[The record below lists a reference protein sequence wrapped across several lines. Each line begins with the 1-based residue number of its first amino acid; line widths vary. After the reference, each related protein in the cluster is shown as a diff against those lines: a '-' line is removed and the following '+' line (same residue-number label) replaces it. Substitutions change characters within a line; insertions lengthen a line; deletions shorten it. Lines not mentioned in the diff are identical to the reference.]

1 MKYGIKSPYGNI
13 LGTGL
18 RKVINSLVSAVKNI
32 DSKNS
37 VLNKL
42 GIKKDE
48 IVDANGN
55 LRSLTEI
62 MGVLNKHT
70 QDMNGAEKNAV
81 FNSLF
86 GTTGQQ
92 AGMILAE
99 NSKRLGELTQKTQE
113 AADKGKYV
121 QTLAEKNS
129 ETAQANTEKFKK
141 AWEDLEIKFGAE
153 LLPYMTEATKSLSN
167 LFSQKDFQ
175 ESVASA
181 ASGIGKVAGWL
192 LKVAEGAVKYRSIIW
207 DVAKLSARLWVVD
220 KVVNFT
226 LKMQKLA
233 EVFGGFGSK
242 IKREQAEVASLTA
255 EYQRLAEVKT
265 AASNAYVEMPLTGA
279 GKASEA
285 AEEVAQVTTNLP
297 ATSGKTKGVGTR
309 VAKEIENE
317 IATSGAIETGV
328 AKSVNVAT
336 KSSKLS
342 GVVKGLGKYAG
353 NLIGV
358 GISLFDAGLSIVSAI
373 KKGTT
378 DSKIAAI
385 SKSAGM
391 AIGAGIGFAAGGP
404 MGAIIG
410 SQLGEVLGSSK
421 TVQRIVES
429 TGKAIK
435 KANADLAKQGYVVTA
450 DNMVVKVKNAKT
462 DKSSLSRVQKSII
475 RDLNKTMDK
484 ADLAVLQMSVKLDS
498 KSLAKSKKELEDFYH
513 SILKTAQEQSEKRA
527 AAEKKAVEALYKQH
541 RISKQ
546 QYEEYLK
553 SIDSANKKRIKD
565 NKRTYDSLI
574 KETNQYNKALK
585 KATANGEADLNQV
598 AYTYKKK
605 RKELAKQ
612 EANEIRGAR
621 EAGYVQIGKKT
632 YYGEE
637 AVRKIQEQYK
647 KKRVN
652 LAKQEKKEQTSVTQS
667 TAKEKAK
674 ITEKYNKERLKQ
686 IKSLSK
692 SIAKEMSA
700 SSKQQKE
707 ILEKLRSDKG
717 KISNKEAKDLI
728 NKSADEANKIID
740 NAEKTRKRTV
750 KEAEKNYQEKKAQ
763 YQKMHK
769 DIPGYTKDMM
779 QQDIDNAR
787 SERDLT
793 IAAAKEAKAKIVSSA
808 RSKHDQVVREAE
820 KQNSSVSKNIVAEG
834 NNGIKS
840 YNKWGAAI
848 HNTLKFLA
856 NAWHS
861 IVKAF
866 GGSYNANV
874 DGYAPASYIQANANG
889 GVAKTGP
896 SLVGEAGPEL
906 VYTPWAKSVRIVGQ
920 RGAEITQLR
929 QGEQILN
936 ARDTAKVLAGNYNG
950 RLPGYAN
957 GTDFSLGGLLSGLKD
972 KVLDIAENILDTL
985 KKPVEWINKGFKN
998 WTSVQAFDFTKTT
1011 LMDSTRDLAKKSL
1024 LKPVTDAFAK
1034 LTKGYEESGAT
1045 NPGGSGVERWIPVI
1059 KKAAHKMKV
1068 NLTESG
1074 LQAILRRIRQ
1084 ESNGSATVTNNWDS
1098 NAKAGH
1104 PSKGLLQ
1111 YIQPTLNSWVPAGV
1125 KADLSSGYSQLM
1137 ALFNDSNWLA
1147 DISVKGGWGPTG
1159 HKRMANGGL
1168 VTKHQMIEIAENNMP
1183 EMVIPLDLSKRSRAY
1198 QLMQQS
1204 LDYFA
1209 KNDSKISTPSVT
1221 QAENSNVEQLLNL
1234 ALGMMAKILGVNEQQ
1249 LSVLKRG
1256 QNVDFNRI
1264 YKKIAVDK
1272 DMRDYQGW

>member
-1 MKYGIKSPYGNI
+1 M
-13 LGTGL
+13 
-18 RKVINSLVSAVKNI
+18 
-32 DSKNS
+32 
-37 VLNKL
+37 LNKL
-42 GIKKDE
+42 GIKKEE

-55 LRSLTEI
+55 LKSLSDVMT
-62 MGVLNKHT
+62 VLQNHT
-70 QDMNGAEKNAV
+70 DSMDRTTKGAI

-99 NSKRLGELTQKTQE
+99 SSQRLGELTQKTQE

-129 ETAQANTEKFKK
+129 QTAQANTEKFKK

-153 LLPYMTEATKSLSN
+153 LLPYMTEASKSLSE

-175 ESVASA
+175 ESVEA
-181 ASGIGKVAGWL
+181 AAKGIG
-192 LKVAEGAVKYRSIIW
+192 R
-207 DVAKLSARLWVVD
+207 VAKLFVRVGETAAKYNYVLIDSAKLIAKLWVVD

-226 LKMQKLA
+226 LKLKKLA
-233 EVFGGFGSK
+233 EVFGGFSSK
-242 IKREQAEVASLTA
+242 IAKEQAEVSALTA
-255 EYQRLAEVKT
+255 EYQQLAEAKTLASNSYTGDSVATSASKT
-265 AASNAYVEMPLTGA
+265 AEVAEDLAQATGKSQVSKGA
-279 GKASEA
+279 GVK
-285 AEEVAQVTTNLP
+285 
-297 ATSGKTKGVGTR
+297 
-309 VAKEIENE
+309 VAKGIETE
-317 IATSGAIETGV
+317 IANSGAV
-328 AKSVNVAT
+328 AN
-336 KSSKLS
+336 
-342 GVVKGLGKYAG
+342 GLGKSVEAAG
-353 NLIGV
+353 KSAQLASKVVKV
-358 GISLFDAGLSIVSAI
+358 GAGLVSVASAGFSLWNVGKDITKAI
-373 KKGTT
+373 KTGSESATVKAATNVAGT
-378 DSKIAAI
+378 
-385 SKSAGM
+385 
-391 AIGAGIGFAAGGP
+391 AIGAGIGLYVGGP
-404 MGAIIG
+404 MGAAIGASIGQTIG
-410 SQLGEVLGSSK
+410 SSA
-421 TVQRIVES
+421 TVQKITKS
-429 TGKAIK
+429 TIKAVK
-435 KANADLAKQGYVVTA
+435 KSNEDLAKQGLVVTS
-450 DNMVVKVKNAKT
+450 DGMVVKVKDVKT
-462 DKSSLSRVQKSII
+462 DKSSLDKAQKKVVK
-475 RDLNKTMDK
+475 DLNKTMDK

-574 KETNQYNKALK
+574 KETNQYNKDLK
-585 KATANGEADLNQV
+585 KVTANGEADLNQI

-998 WTSVQAFDFTKTT
+998 WTSVQAFDFTSSS
-1011 LMDSTRDLAKKSL
+1011 LMDDTRKLAKKSL
-1024 LKPVTDAFAK
+1024 LKPVTDAFSK
-1034 LTKGYEESGAT
+1034 LAKGYEESGAT

>member
-42 GIKKDE
+42 GIKEDE

-62 MGVLNKHT
+62 MGMLNKHT
-70 QDMNGAEKNAV
+70 QDMSGAEKNAV

-99 NSKRLGELTQKTQE
+99 SSKRLGELTQKTQE

-175 ESVASA
+175 ASVASA
-181 ASGIGKVAGWL
+181 ASGIGKVASWL

-265 AASNAYVEMPLTGA
+265 AASNAYVETPLKGTSKA
-279 GKASEA
+279 GDV

-297 ATSGKTKGVGTR
+297 TTSGKTKGVGTK
-309 VAKEIENE
+309 VANEIENE

-336 KSSKLS
+336 KSSKLL
-342 GVVKGLGKYAG
+342 GVVKGLGKYTG

-421 TVQRIVES
+421 TVKKIVES

-450 DNMVVKVKNAKT
+450 DNMVVKVKNVKT
-462 DKSSLSRVQKSII
+462 DKSSLSRAQKSII

-484 ADLAVLQMSVKLDS
+484 ADLAVLQMSVKVDD
-498 KSLAKSKKELEDFYH
+498 KSLNKSKKALEGFYH

-527 AAEKKAVEALYKQH
+527 SAEKKAVEELYKQH
-541 RISKQ
+541 KISKQ
-546 QYEEYLK
+546 QYDEYIK
-553 SIDSANKKRIKD
+553 SIDAANQKRIKSD
-565 NKRTYDSLI
+565 KKTYDTLI
-574 KETNQYNKALK
+574 KTTDKYNKDLK
-585 KATANGEADLNQV
+585 KATTNGEADLNQI

-605 RKELAKQ
+605 RQNLAKE
-612 EANEIRGAR
+612 EANVIKGTR

-637 AVRKIQEQYK
+637 AIRKIQEQYK
-647 KKRVN
+647 KKRAK
-652 LAKQEKKEQTSVTQS
+652 LAQDEKKEQTSVTQS

-686 IKSLSK
+686 IQVLSK
-692 SIAKEMSA
+692 SIAKEMSS

-707 ILEKLRSDKG
+707 ILEKLRADKG
-717 KISNKEAKDLI
+717 KISDKEAKDLI
-728 NKSADEANKIID
+728 NKSADEANKIIN
-740 NAEKTRKRTV
+740 NAEKTRKQTV
-750 KEAEKNYQEKKAQ
+750 REAEKTYQEKKSQ

-779 QQDIDNAR
+779 DQDIANAR
-787 SERDLT
+787 TERDLT
-793 IAAAKEAKAKIVSSA
+793 ISAAKESKSKVVSSA
-808 RSKHDQVVREAE
+808 KAKHDQVVKEAE
-820 KQNSSVSKNIVAEG
+820 KQNKSVSSNVVAEG
-834 NNGIKS
+834 NNGIRA
-840 YNKWGAAI
+840 YNSWGAAI

-856 NAWHS
+856 NAWKA

-866 GGSYNANV
+866 GGSYSASV
-874 DGYAPASYIQANANG
+874 DGYVPAGLIQARASG
-889 GVAKTGP
+889 GVAKSGP

-920 RGAEITQLR
+920 RGAEITHLK
-929 QGEQILN
+929 QGEQVLN
-936 ARDTAKVLAGNYNG
+936 ASDTSKVLAGTYTG
-950 RLPGYAN
+950 VLPGYAK
-957 GTDFSLGGLLSGLKD
+957 GTDFSLGNIISSLKD
-972 KVLDIAENILDTL
+972 KVLDIADSVLDTL
-985 KKPVEWINKGFKN
+985 KKPVEWINNGFKN

-1034 LTKGYEESGAT
+1034 LTKGYEESGAA
-1045 NPGGSGVERWIPVI
+1045 NPGGSGVERWRPYV
-1059 KKAAHKMKV
+1059 KKALDKLGLSTSESMVAKV
-1068 NLTESG
+1068 LRQINTESG
-1074 LQAILRRIRQ
+1074 GNPHAIQQVHDINSVTGNLARGLMQVIPPTFRAYALPGHTDIM
-1084 ESNGSATVTNNWDS
+1084 NGYDNILAGLNYAKHRYGSSLSALGN
-1098 NAKAGH
+1098 GH
-1104 PSKGLLQ
+1104 
-1111 YIQPTLNSWVPAGV
+1111 
-1125 KADLSSGYSQLM
+1125 GY
-1137 ALFNDSNWLA
+1137 
-1147 DISVKGGWGPTG
+1147 
-1159 HKRMANGGL
+1159 ANGGL
-1168 VTKHQMIEIAENNMP
+1168 ISNHGMYEVAENNMP

-1221 QAENSNVEQLLNL
+1221 QAENSN
-1234 ALGMMAKILGVNEQQ
+1234 NEQQ

>member
-1 MKYGIKSPYGNI
+1 M
-13 LGTGL
+13 GTGL
-18 RKVINSLVSAVKNI
+18 RKVINSLISAVKNI

-42 GIKKDE
+42 GIKKEE
-48 IVDANGN
+48 IVDVNGN
-55 LRSLTEI
+55 LKSLSDVMT
-62 MGVLNKHT
+62 VLQNHT
-70 QDMNGAEKNAV
+70 DSMDRTTKGAI

-99 NSKRLGELTQKTQE
+99 SSQRLGELTQKTQE

-129 ETAQANTEKFKK
+129 QTAQANTEKFKK

-153 LLPYMTEATKSLSN
+153 LLPYMTEASKSLSE

-175 ESVASA
+175 ESVETA
-181 ASGIGKVAGWL
+181 AKDIGW
-192 LKVAEGAVKYRSIIW
+192 
-207 DVAKLSARLWVVD
+207 VAKLMVRVGETAAKYNYVLIDSAKLIAKLWVVD

-226 LKMQKLA
+226 LKLKKLA
-233 EVFGGFGSK
+233 EVFGGFSSK
-242 IKREQAEVASLTA
+242 IAKEQAEVSALTA
-255 EYQRLAEVKT
+255 EYQQLAEAKT
-265 AASNAYVEMPLTGA
+265 LASNSYTGDSVATNTSKTTEVAEDLAQATGKSQVSKGA
-279 GKASEA
+279 G
-285 AEEVAQVTTNLP
+285 
-297 ATSGKTKGVGTR
+297 TK
-309 VAKEIENE
+309 VAKGIETE
-317 IATSGAIETGV
+317 IANSGAV
-328 AKSVNVAT
+328 AN
-336 KSSKLS
+336 
-342 GVVKGLGKYAG
+342 GLGKSVEAAG
-353 NLIGV
+353 KSVQLASKVVKV
-358 GISLFDAGLSIVSAI
+358 GAGLASVASAGFSLWNVGKDITKAI
-373 KKGTT
+373 KTGSESATVKAATNVAGT
-378 DSKIAAI
+378 
-385 SKSAGM
+385 
-391 AIGAGIGFAAGGP
+391 AIGAGIGLYVGGP
-404 MGAIIG
+404 MGAAIGASIGQTIG
-410 SQLGEVLGSSK
+410 SSA
-421 TVQRIVES
+421 TVQKITKS
-429 TGKAIK
+429 TIKAVK

-574 KETNQYNKALK
+574 KETNQYNKDLK
-585 KATANGEADLNQV
+585 KATANGEADLNQI

-707 ILEKLRSDKG
+707 ILEKLRADKG

-889 GVAKTGP
+889 GVAKSGP

-985 KKPVEWINKGFKN
+985 KTPVEWINKGFKN
-998 WTSVQAFDFTKTT
+998 WTSVQAFDFTSSS
-1011 LMDSTRDLAKKSL
+1011 LMDDTRELAKKSL
-1024 LKPVTDAFAK
+1024 LKPVTDAFSK
-1034 LTKGYEESGAT
+1034 LAKGYEESGAA
-1045 NPGGSGVERWIPVI
+1045 NPGGAGVERWRPYV
-1059 KKAAHKMKV
+1059 KKALAKLGLSTSEAMVAKV
-1068 NLTESG
+1068 LRQINTESG
-1074 LQAILRRIRQ
+1074 GNPHAIQGVYDINSITGNLARGLMQVIPPTFKAYALPGHTNIMNDYDNILAGLNYAKHRYGP
-1084 ESNGSATVTNNWDS
+1084 NLSAL
-1098 NAKAGH
+1098 GH
-1104 PSKGLLQ
+1104 GH
-1111 YIQPTLNSWVPAGV
+1111 
-1125 KADLSSGYSQLM
+1125 GY
-1137 ALFNDSNWLA
+1137 
-1147 DISVKGGWGPTG
+1147 
-1159 HKRMANGGL
+1159 ANGGL
-1168 VTKHQMIEIAENNMP
+1168 ISKHGLYEVGENNLP

-1209 KNDSKISTPSVT
+1209 KNDIASQNSIVT
-1221 QAENSNVEQLLNL
+1221 HKAESLKGIEKKMDTMIDIFGQMIGLTVQQTKAIRESAFDKKSLYRQQALDQKL
-1234 ALGMMAKILGVNEQQ
+1234 M
-1249 LSVLKRG
+1249 
-1256 QNVDFNRI
+1256 DF
-1264 YKKIAVDK
+1264 
-1272 DMRDYQGW
+1272 QSF

>member
-1 MKYGIKSPYGNI
+1 M
-13 LGTGL
+13 GTGL
-18 RKVINSLVSAVKNI
+18 RKVINSLISAVKNI

-42 GIKKDE
+42 GIKKEE

-55 LRSLTEI
+55 LKSLSDVMT
-62 MGVLNKHT
+62 VLQNHT
-70 QDMNGAEKNAV
+70 DSMDRTTKGAI

-99 NSKRLGELTQKTQE
+99 SSQRLGELTQKTQE

-129 ETAQANTEKFKK
+129 QTAQANTEKFKK

-153 LLPYMTEATKSLSN
+153 LLPYMTEASKSLSE

-175 ESVASA
+175 ESVEA
-181 ASGIGKVAGWL
+181 AAKGIG
-192 LKVAEGAVKYRSIIW
+192 R
-207 DVAKLSARLWVVD
+207 VAKLFVRVGETAAKYNYVLIDSAKLIAKLWVVD

-226 LKMQKLA
+226 LKLKKLA
-233 EVFGGFGSK
+233 EVFGGFSSK
-242 IKREQAEVASLTA
+242 IAKEQAEVSALTA
-255 EYQRLAEVKT
+255 EYQQLAEAKTLASNSYTGDSVATSASKT
-265 AASNAYVEMPLTGA
+265 AEVAEDLAQATGKSQVSKGA
-279 GKASEA
+279 GVK
-285 AEEVAQVTTNLP
+285 
-297 ATSGKTKGVGTR
+297 
-309 VAKEIENE
+309 VAKGIETE
-317 IATSGAIETGV
+317 IANSGAV
-328 AKSVNVAT
+328 AN
-336 KSSKLS
+336 
-342 GVVKGLGKYAG
+342 GLGKSVEAAG
-353 NLIGV
+353 KSAQLASKVVKV
-358 GISLFDAGLSIVSAI
+358 GAGLVSVASAGFSLWNVGKDITKAI
-373 KKGTT
+373 KTGSESATVKAATNVAGT
-378 DSKIAAI
+378 
-385 SKSAGM
+385 
-391 AIGAGIGFAAGGP
+391 AIGAGIGLYVGGP
-404 MGAIIG
+404 MGAAIGASIGQTIG
-410 SQLGEVLGSSK
+410 SSA
-421 TVQRIVES
+421 TVQKITKS
-429 TGKAIK
+429 TIKAVK
-435 KANADLAKQGYVVTA
+435 KSNEDLAKQGLVVTS
-450 DNMVVKVKNAKT
+450 DGMVVKVKDVKT
-462 DKSSLSRVQKSII
+462 DKSSLDKAQKKVVK
-475 RDLNKTMDK
+475 DLNKTMDK

-574 KETNQYNKALK
+574 KETNQYNKDLK
-585 KATANGEADLNQV
+585 KVTANGEADLNQI

-998 WTSVQAFDFTKTT
+998 WTSVQAFDFTSSS
-1011 LMDSTRDLAKKSL
+1011 LMDDTRKLAKKSL
-1024 LKPVTDAFAK
+1024 LKPVTDAFSK
-1034 LTKGYEESGAT
+1034 LAKGYEESGAT

>member
-1 MKYGIKSPYGNI
+1 M
-13 LGTGL
+13 GTGL
-18 RKVINSLVSAVKNI
+18 RKVINSLISAVKNI
-32 DSKNS
+32 NSKNS

-42 GIKKDE
+42 GIKKEE

-55 LRSLTEI
+55 LKSLSDVMT
-62 MGVLNKHT
+62 VLQNHT
-70 QDMNGAEKNAV
+70 DSMDRTTKGAI

-99 NSKRLGELTQKTQE
+99 SSQRLGELTQKTQE

-129 ETAQANTEKFKK
+129 QTAQANTEKFKK

-153 LLPYMTEATKSLSN
+153 LLPYMTEASKSLSE

-175 ESVASA
+175 ESVEA
-181 ASGIGKVAGWL
+181 AAKGIG
-192 LKVAEGAVKYRSIIW
+192 R
-207 DVAKLSARLWVVD
+207 VAKLFVRVGETAAKYNYVLIDSAKLIAKLWVVD

-226 LKMQKLA
+226 LKLKKLA
-233 EVFGGFGSK
+233 EVFGGFSSK
-242 IKREQAEVASLTA
+242 IAKEQAEVSALTA
-255 EYQRLAEVKT
+255 EYQQLAEAKTLASNSYTGDSVATSASKT
-265 AASNAYVEMPLTGA
+265 AEVAEDLAQATGKSQVSKGA
-279 GKASEA
+279 GVK
-285 AEEVAQVTTNLP
+285 
-297 ATSGKTKGVGTR
+297 
-309 VAKEIENE
+309 VAKGIETE
-317 IATSGAIETGV
+317 IANSGAV
-328 AKSVNVAT
+328 AN
-336 KSSKLS
+336 
-342 GVVKGLGKYAG
+342 GLGKSVEAAG
-353 NLIGV
+353 KSAQLASKVVKV
-358 GISLFDAGLSIVSAI
+358 GAGLASVASAGFSLWNVGKDITKAI
-373 KKGTT
+373 KTGSESATVKAATNVAGT
-378 DSKIAAI
+378 
-385 SKSAGM
+385 
-391 AIGAGIGFAAGGP
+391 AIGAGIGLYVGGP
-404 MGAIIG
+404 MGAAIGASIGQTIG
-410 SQLGEVLGSSK
+410 SSA
-421 TVQRIVES
+421 TVQKITKS
-429 TGKAIK
+429 TIKAVRK
-435 KANADLAKQGYVVTA
+435 SNEDLAKQGLVVTP
-450 DNMVVKVKNAKT
+450 DGMVVKVKDVKT
-462 DKSSLSRVQKSII
+462 DKSSLDKAQKKVVK
-475 RDLNKTMDK
+475 DLNKTMDK
-484 ADLAVLQMSVKLDS
+484 ADLAVLQMSVKVDD
-498 KSLAKSKKELEDFYH
+498 KSLNKSKKALEGFYH

-527 AAEKKAVEALYKQH
+527 SAEKKAVEELYKQH
-541 RISKQ
+541 KISKQ
-546 QYEEYLK
+546 QYDEYIK
-553 SIDSANKKRIKD
+553 SIDAANQKRIKSD
-565 NKRTYDSLI
+565 KKTYDTLI
-574 KETNQYNKALK
+574 KTTDKYNKDLK
-585 KATANGEADLNQV
+585 KATTNGEADLNQI

-605 RKELAKQ
+605 RQNLAKE
-612 EANEIRGAR
+612 EANVIKGTR

-637 AVRKIQEQYK
+637 AIRKIQEQYK
-647 KKRVN
+647 KKRAK
-652 LAKQEKKEQTSVTQS
+652 LAQAEKKEQTSVTQS

-674 ITEKYNKERLKQ
+674 ITEKYNKDRLKQ
-686 IKSLSK
+686 IQVLSK
-692 SIAKEMSA
+692 SIAKEMSS

-707 ILEKLRSDKG
+707 ILEKLRADKG

-728 NKSADEANKIID
+728 NKSADEANKIIN
-740 NAEKTRKRTV
+740 NAEKTRKQTV
-750 KEAEKNYQEKKAQ
+750 REAEKTYQEKKSQ

-779 QQDIDNAR
+779 DQDIANAR
-787 SERDLT
+787 TERDLT
-793 IAAAKEAKAKIVSSA
+793 VSAAKEAKSKVVSSA
-808 RSKHDQVVREAE
+808 KAKHDQVVKEAE
-820 KQNSSVSKNIVAEG
+820 KQNKSVSSNVVAEG
-834 NNGIKS
+834 NNGIRA
-840 YNKWGAAI
+840 YNSWGAAI

-856 NAWHS
+856 NAWKA

-866 GGSYNANV
+866 GGSYSASV
-874 DGYAPASYIQANANG
+874 DGYAPAGLIQARASG
-889 GVAKTGP
+889 GVAKSGP

-920 RGAEITQLR
+920 RGAEITHLK
-929 QGEQILN
+929 QGEQVLN
-936 ARDTAKVLAGNYNG
+936 ASDTSKVLAGTYTG
-950 RLPGYAN
+950 VLPGYAK
-957 GTDFSLGGLLSGLKD
+957 GTDFSLGNIISGLKD
-972 KVLDIAENILDTL
+972 KVLDIADSVLDTL
-985 KKPVEWINKGFKN
+985 KKPVEWINNGFKN

-1168 VTKHQMIEIAENNMP
+1168 VTKHQMIEIAENNLP

-1209 KNDSKISTPSVT
+1209 KNDTSR
-1221 QAENSNVEQLLNL
+1221 NSGATLNQFEVDRKLEKMLTMAVEML
-1234 ALGMMAKILGVNEQQ
+1234 AKILGVNEQQ
-1249 LSVLKRG
+1249 LAALSKNRDT
-1256 QNVDFNRI
+1256 DFTKVYR
-1264 YKKIAVDK
+1264 KIAIDK

>member
-1 MKYGIKSPYGNI
+1 M
-13 LGTGL
+13 GTGL
-18 RKVINSLVSAVKNI
+18 RKVINSLISAVKNI

-42 GIKKDE
+42 GIKKEE

-55 LRSLTEI
+55 LKSLSDVMT
-62 MGVLNKHT
+62 VLQNHT
-70 QDMNGAEKNAV
+70 DSMDRTTKGAI

-99 NSKRLGELTQKTQE
+99 SSQRLGELTQKTQE

-129 ETAQANTEKFKK
+129 QTAQANTEKFKK

-153 LLPYMTEATKSLSN
+153 LLPYMTEASKSLSE

-175 ESVASA
+175 ESVEA
-181 ASGIGKVAGWL
+181 AAKGIG
-192 LKVAEGAVKYRSIIW
+192 R
-207 DVAKLSARLWVVD
+207 VAKLFVRVGETAAKYNYVLIDSAKLIAKLWVVD

-226 LKMQKLA
+226 LKLKKLA
-233 EVFGGFGSK
+233 EVFGGFSSK
-242 IKREQAEVASLTA
+242 IAKEQAEVSALTA
-255 EYQRLAEVKT
+255 EYQQLAEAKTLASNSYTGDSVATSASKT
-265 AASNAYVEMPLTGA
+265 AEVAEDLAQATGKSQVSKGA
-279 GKASEA
+279 GVK
-285 AEEVAQVTTNLP
+285 
-297 ATSGKTKGVGTR
+297 
-309 VAKEIENE
+309 VAKGIETE
-317 IATSGAIETGV
+317 IANSGAV
-328 AKSVNVAT
+328 AN
-336 KSSKLS
+336 
-342 GVVKGLGKYAG
+342 GLGKSVEAAG
-353 NLIGV
+353 KSAQLASKVVKV
-358 GISLFDAGLSIVSAI
+358 GAGLVSVASAGFSLWNVGKDITKAI
-373 KKGTT
+373 KTGSESATVKAATNVAGT
-378 DSKIAAI
+378 
-385 SKSAGM
+385 
-391 AIGAGIGFAAGGP
+391 AIGAGIGLYVGGP
-404 MGAIIG
+404 MGAAIGASIGQTIG
-410 SQLGEVLGSSK
+410 SSA
-421 TVQRIVES
+421 TVQKITKS
-429 TGKAIK
+429 TIKAVK
-435 KANADLAKQGYVVTA
+435 KSNEDLAKQGLVVTS
-450 DNMVVKVKNAKT
+450 DGMVVKVKDVKT
-462 DKSSLSRVQKSII
+462 DKSSLDKAQKKVVK
-475 RDLNKTMDK
+475 DLNKTMDK

-574 KETNQYNKALK
+574 KETNQYNKDLK
-585 KATANGEADLNQV
+585 KVTANGEADLNQI

-998 WTSVQAFDFTKTT
+998 WTSVQAFDFTSSS
-1011 LMDSTRDLAKKSL
+1011 LMDDTRELAKKSL
-1024 LKPVTDAFAK
+1024 LKPVTDAFSK
-1034 LTKGYEESGAT
+1034 LAKGYEESGAT